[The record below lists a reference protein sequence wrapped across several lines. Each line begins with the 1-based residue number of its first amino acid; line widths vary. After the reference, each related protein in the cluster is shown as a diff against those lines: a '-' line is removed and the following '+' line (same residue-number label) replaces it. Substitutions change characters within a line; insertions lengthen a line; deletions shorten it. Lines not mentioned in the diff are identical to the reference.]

1 MEDIITSELASENG
15 HVKCPQCEAAL
26 SAKPTNMYPVSCTEC
41 RGTLTYEQVGV
52 SPWRVFSG
60 YIVHGLVISIFI
72 DLYTQWLTLLQ
83 QSLVLLAI
91 ALVSYVLWSVFYK
104 KTAQYLYR
112 YSFPLNEVVQ
122 WRRQHDFQQYLQYC
136 IDNPADMIGQVRVLL
151 NRFREF
157 LQPHPDI
164 LAQLQQIAQRSEHL
178 PSLQQQSDWREAHLA
193 TDLAMVA
200 QLQHDFAN
208 RFQQACSR
216 LYKSECNIL

>member
-41 RGTLTYEQVGV
+41 RGTVTYEQVGV

-91 ALVSYVLWSVFYK
+91 ALVSYVLWSVCYK
-104 KTAQYLYR
+104 
-112 YSFPLNEVVQ
+112 
-122 WRRQHDFQQYLQYC
+122 
-136 IDNPADMIGQVRVLL
+136 
-151 NRFREF
+151 
-157 LQPHPDI
+157 
-164 LAQLQQIAQRSEHL
+164 
-178 PSLQQQSDWREAHLA
+178 QQSDWREAHLA

-200 QLQHDFAN
+200 QLQQDFTN